1 MYPIAGTFDAS
12 HGRSLEPDITR
23 LKGSK
28 SHEDSTREGLRVELN
43 GGYSSESKDTSRK
56 QQAIIEFEC
65 DHDRT
70 GLEEVEELDGDA
82 PKRAQAKALSRRDED
97 DKADKD
103 KNKDDKDG
111 KDDKG
116 DNDDKNDKASLQF
129 VSYKEEHD
137 KRDVLR
143 LKWRTKYACEKR
155 SDSGDGDHDSP
166 SSHWGFFTWMFIMC
180 VDHCIALKI
189 ENANISYSLFLGV
202 AAYLIF
208 GSWLNYSQYGARGWD
223 LLPHGDTLR
232 DIPYAV
238 KEYIRSVIGAIQ
250 GNGSRGGYSAV

>member
-43 GGYSSESKDTSRK
+43 GGYSSNSKDTSRT

-70 GLEEVEELDGDA
+70 GLEEVEEVDGDA
-82 PKRAQAKALSRRDED
+82 PSRRDED

-103 KNKDDKDG
+103 KNEDDKDG
-111 KDDKG
+111 KDDK
-116 DNDDKNDKASLQF
+116 DKASLQF

-155 SDSGDGDHDSP
+155 SDSGKDDHDSP

-180 VDHCIALKI
+180 VDHLHIIK
-189 ENANISYSLFLGV
+189 G
-202 AAYLIF
+202 
-208 GSWLNYSQYGARGWD
+208 RGC
-223 LLPHGDTLR
+223 
-232 DIPYAV
+232 
-238 KEYIRSVIGAIQ
+238 
-250 GNGSRGGYSAV
+250 